1 MDVTIREG
9 LHKKPAIDDF
19 NLLFN
24 KILSSEKL
32 LYFADNAG
40 EIVFDKIFIEEMISV
55 KERPFERISFVIK
68 GGPIINDAM
77 LADARETGIDKLPGV
92 IFHKLGNG
100 EERTGADRRSNKVK
114 EWIREHKLVI
124 SKGQANF
131 EGLSENEGICF
142 MFMAKC
148 PVIAG
153 ELKVK
158 ELDSVIKCQ

>member
-1 MDVTIREG
+1 
-9 LHKKPAIDDF
+9 
-19 NLLFN
+19 
-24 KILSSEKL
+24 
-32 LYFADNAG
+32 
-40 EIVFDKIFIEEMISV
+40 
-55 KERPFERISFVIK
+55 
-68 GGPIINDAM
+68 
-77 LADARETGIDKLPGV
+77 
-92 IFHKLGNG
+92 LGNG